1 MPLSP
6 RKNGAGKLTEVP
18 INTQDTLLNEQDKT
32 DLKNLAV
39 TMGNNLT
46 PPTPDLTKLV
56 LSKNKSPR
64 RYLLAKRT
72 LMANT
77 KEDKDTAMLVRNTR
91 TSTVGK
97 GTKKV
102 GFGRDSQSAPTSC
115 QCYGLPQIYSVCMA
129 RKPQIATRAGTPG
142 FRPPEV
148 LMKHPDQT
156 TGESF

>member
-1 MPLSP
+1 MSP
-6 RKNGAGKLTEVP
+6 RKSGAGKLTEVVMNAQGP
-18 INTQDTLLNEQDKT
+18 LLDEQDKT
-32 DLKNLAV
+32 NLKDLAV

-72 LMANT
+72 LMAKT
-77 KEDKDTAMLVRNTR
+77 KEDKHSTVLLKNTK
-91 TSTVGK
+91 TSTIGK
-97 GTKKV
+97 ETKKV
-102 GFGRDSQSAPTSC
+102 CFGKGVQSAPTSC
-115 QCYGLPQIYSVCMA
+115 QCFGLPQICSVCMA

-156 TGESF
+156 TGEFF